1 MTNQS
6 LQPLDSERRQEV
18 LAPGVA
24 GRVPERPTRPPA
36 RQQWRDLARR
46 LHFYAA
52 VLVGPFVLVAALSGV
67 LYAASPTLEQVVH
80 QRELHTTI
88 VPGATEIPLSEQ
100 IQASRVVIGDAPVL
114 AVRPATEPGGTT
126 RVMVADPQAR
136 ESFRRA
142 VFIDPVTAEVRG
154 DLPVYGGTGSLPVRT
169 WIDQLHRN
177 LHLGETGRLYSE
189 LAASWLWI
197 IALAGVV
204 LWLTGP
210 RRPRRTRTRPQWAR
224 ARFVSAHRTIGLVIL
239 LGALMLS
246 ATGLTW
252 SRLAGENVTQWRSAL
267 GWTTP
272 KLATALAGGA
282 APEAVEHHPGAGS
295 STAESGTGQN
305 AMELNRIDHV
315 AALAYTEDLMDT
327 VQIEITP
334 PTGVGQAWSVAE
346 IGSSWPT
353 QNDAVA
359 VDPNRHAVTDT
370 LRFGSFPLPAKLAT
384 WGIDLHMGLLF
395 GVWNQ
400 LALGMLGLGLVAGV
414 VTGFTM
420 WWMRRPTRGSSWAM
434 GRAPAPALIGNSPTL
449 VVAVAVIAVGVGLAL
464 PLVGIPLLGFL
475 LLDVALR
482 RWKRRRHGQ
491 RPLSSP

>member
-1 MTNQS
+1 MTNQP
-6 LQPLDSERRQEV
+6 LQRLDSEHRQNT
-18 LAPGVA
+18 LAPGGP
-24 GRVPERPTRPPA
+24 GREPERPTRRPA

-52 VLVGPFVLVAALSGV
+52 VLVGPFVLVATLSGV

-80 QRELHTTI
+80 QRELRTTI

-114 AVRPATEPGGTT
+114 AVRPATEPGATT

-136 ESFRRA
+136 ESFKRA
-142 VFIDPVTAEVRG
+142 VFVDPVTAEVRG
-154 DLPVYGGTGSLPVRT
+154 DLPVYGGTGALPVRT

-177 LHLGETGRLYSE
+177 LHLGEPGRLYSE

-197 IALAGVV
+197 IALAGVA

-210 RRPRRTRTRPQWAR
+210 RRTRRPRTRRRWSR

-272 KLATALAGGA
+272 KLATSLAGGA
-282 APEAVEHHPGAGS
+282 APEVVEHHPGAGS
-295 STAESGTGQN
+295 STGSGTGQN

-315 AALAYTEDLMDT
+315 AALAYTEDRMDS

-334 PTGVGQAWSVAE
+334 PTGAGQAWSVAE

-353 QNDAVA
+353 QGDAVA
-359 VDPNRHAVTDT
+359 VDPSRHAVTDT
-370 LRFGSFPLPAKLAT
+370 LRFESFPLPAKLAT

-400 LALGMLGLGLVAGV
+400 VALGVLGLGLVAGV

-420 WWMRRPTRGSSWAM
+420 WWKRRPTRGSSWAM
-434 GRAPAPALIGNSPTL
+434 GRAPAPALIENSPTWMIV
-449 VVAVAVIAVGVGLAL
+449 VVAAIAVGVGLAL

-475 LLDVALR
+475 LVDVALR
-482 RWKRRRHGQ
+482 RWKRRSHGQ
-491 RPLSSP
+491 HPLSSP